1 MGKGS
6 IMINILILVFTIIL
20 GSAMLGSMIGVGG
33 GFIIVPL
40 LAILAGFSI
49 KEAIAL
55 SLLSIVANSLSAT
68 VVYARENLVNF
79 KLGLLLETSTMLG
92 AVVGANLLLIISGAI
107 IEIIFGLVLIFAS
120 YRMIKGASLKE
131 PEKLIL
137 NIKKKAY
144 GISASFLAGFSSGML
159 GIGGG
164 LLKMP
169 ILVLLLS
176 TPTRIAIGTS
186 VFMISITSV
195 TGAYIYFSNKLINFY
210 YGAVAIIGA
219 YLGAQIGSR
228 LSLKVKTSQLKR
240 LFGVVL
246 LFFSILMILRGVG
259 VSI

>member
-1 MGKGS
+1 
-6 IMINILILVFTIIL
+6 MIDVLALIFTIIM

-40 LAILAGFSI
+40 LSIFAGFSV
-49 KEAIAL
+49 KEAVAL

-68 VVYARENLVNF
+68 IVYVRERLVNF

-92 AVVGANLLLIISGAI
+92 AVAGANLLLLINEFLL
-107 IEIIFGLVLIFAS
+107 EIIFGLVLIYAS

-131 PEKLIL
+131 PKELVL
-137 NIKKKAY
+137 SVKKKLY
-144 GISASFLAGFSSGML
+144 GVSASFLAGLSSGML

-186 VFMISITSV
+186 VFMISITTV
-195 TGAYIYFSNKLINFY
+195 TGAYIHFSNKLINFY
-210 YGAVAIIGA
+210 YGAVAVIGA

-228 LSLKVKTSQLKR
+228 LSLKVETIQLKR
-240 LFGVVL
+240 IFGFVL
-246 LFFSILMILRGVG
+246 LFFSVIMILRGCG
-259 VSI
+259 VPI